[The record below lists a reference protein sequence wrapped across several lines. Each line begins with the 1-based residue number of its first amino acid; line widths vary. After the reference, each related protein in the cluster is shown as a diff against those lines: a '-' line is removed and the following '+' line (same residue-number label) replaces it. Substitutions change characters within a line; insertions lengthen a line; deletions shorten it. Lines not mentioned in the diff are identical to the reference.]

1 MADSVDQ
8 VERILQKIVSRLI
21 ENYQP
26 EQIILYGSMAYG
38 VPDED
43 SDIDLLIIKET
54 SDSPLQ
60 RRLHVRQIAAD
71 PQRKIPFSPLVL
83 TRKELENRLK
93 LGDPFYGE
101 ILRRGKVLYAQ

>member
-1 MADSVDQ
+1 MTESVDQ

-21 ENYQP
+21 ENYRP

-38 VPDED
+38 SPDED

-54 SDSPLQ
+54 NDSPLQ
-60 RRLHVRQIAAD
+60 RRLQVRQIAAD

-93 LGDPFYGE
+93 LGDPFYDE
-101 ILRRGKVLYAQ
+101 ILRHGKVLYAQ